1 MPFARALYYNNYCYI
16 LYTIAA
22 VGVLAGYGEFM
33 TELPLKQDIL
43 RNRDVFFRRMLR
55 IFLLF
60 LALLGGACIGYLL
73 FLVAN
78 AHVGNE
84 VRFLYPRLFSDFT
97 QAAYYSVHRDAYLL
111 EGGASYSAIALIF
124 MLPFAL
130 IFRKDLLAAEY
141 SAAWA
146 GPNMQILASSW
157 RFWVA
162 FALYQA
168 VVWSVLYLLFCRLTA
183 KSDAGKLLACFASSA
198 GAVYTLIRGNT
209 LLIALVL
216 VLLFLVLNG
225 SERAWKRELGLICFA
240 AAGAFKLYPLFFGAV
255 LLHEKRWGAAARSVL
270 YFLALYFLP
279 VLFYSGGF
287 GAYLGNLFVFIGGEN
302 HLADRS
308 NIAIASQL
316 YKLFRF
322 VFSLWGGTVPAWAE
336 GVCIAAGVLFL
347 FFAAAAAIVT
357 DDPLRRSV
365 LALCAVTL
373 VPPVSYFYVT
383 VFAILPAAEY
393 LNTYER
399 RSARE
404 NRCFT
409 AVFAALGF
417 YPIYACRLFAVS
429 FAVLFALGA
438 VTIVRT
444 FRDGEFGRYC
454 LRFSE
459 REGREKRLMRDKNA

>member
-1 MPFARALYYNNYCYI
+1 
-16 LYTIAA
+16 
-22 VGVLAGYGEFM
+22 M

-168 VVWSVLYLLFCRLTA
+168 VVWSVLYLLFRRLTA

-347 FFAAAAAIVT
+347 FFAAAGGDRHGRSASEKRSGA
-357 DDPLRRSV
+357 LRRDAGAARQLFLRHGVCDSSRGGISEYLRAKERARKQV
-365 LALCAVTL
+365 LYSGFCGAGFLSDLRLQAFRGELCGFVRARRRDHRADVPGRRIRAL
-373 VPPVSYFYVT
+373 
-383 VFAILPAAEY
+383 LPAVFRKGRTGEK
-393 LNTYER
+393 TYER
-399 RSARE
+399 
-404 NRCFT
+404 
-409 AVFAALGF
+409 
-417 YPIYACRLFAVS
+417 
-429 FAVLFALGA
+429 
-438 VTIVRT
+438 
-444 FRDGEFGRYC
+444 
-454 LRFSE
+454 
-459 REGREKRLMRDKNA
+459 